1 MIIYVATHPKY
12 NPNNLE
18 NLFQITFNYSK
29 DMYKFLNIFKTR
41 LKESLSLFLKDN
53 SINYKFYKVELEFN
67 KLGII
72 NSFNYTL
79 LNEKQVKQLG
89 ILL

>member
-1 MIIYVATHPKY
+1 MIIYVATHPDY
-12 NPNNLE
+12 NPNELK

-29 DMYKFLNIFKTR
+29 NMDKFLNIFRAR
-41 LKESLSLFLKDN
+41 LKESLSVYFN
-53 SINYKFYKVELEFN
+53 NNFNYKFYKVELEFN
-67 KLGII
+67 ELGTI

-79 LNEKQVKQLG
+79 LNKKQIKQLG